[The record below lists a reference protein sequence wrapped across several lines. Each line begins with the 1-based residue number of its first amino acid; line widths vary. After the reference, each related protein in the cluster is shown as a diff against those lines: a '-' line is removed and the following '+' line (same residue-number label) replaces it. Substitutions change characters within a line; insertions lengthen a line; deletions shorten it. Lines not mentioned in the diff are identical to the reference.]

1 MSKCKQCGKCCHR
14 GDFWQTSEHPFL
26 QALAQQFRQEGF
38 NMTENGMCLML
49 SQGNECLIEK
59 HFGVKYKPKVCRE
72 YFCEIE
78 EKNVVI

>member
-1 MSKCKQCGKCCHR
+1 
-14 GDFWQTSEHPFL
+14 
-26 QALAQQFRQEGF
+26 
-38 NMTENGMCLML
+38 MTENGMCLML